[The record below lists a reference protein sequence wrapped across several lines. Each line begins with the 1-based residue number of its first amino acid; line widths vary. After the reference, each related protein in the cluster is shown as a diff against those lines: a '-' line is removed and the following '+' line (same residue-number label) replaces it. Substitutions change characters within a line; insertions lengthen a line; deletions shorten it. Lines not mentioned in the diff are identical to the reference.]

1 MFVFVYH
8 LWNFTY
14 RGHITWRI
22 FLLCPIV
29 PYYTHII
36 YLRTITFVSKRSTSK
51 RSRLKRTPM
60 LFKKRARVSN
70 QNNIGSPVNRQR
82 VRWKMRNDLYPYAM
96 PCQLLCSLSIIFYCR
111 LLLSCSSHC
120 HHELGCCWICNS
132 YSHLHSICFLVRD
145 IHWYSF

>member
-1 MFVFVYH
+1 MKQLLLNKIRIYVFVFVYH

-70 QNNIGSPVNRQR
+70 QNKIGSPVNRQR

-96 PCQLLCSLSIIFYCR
+96 HAMPTTLFSLHYI
-111 LLLSCSSHC
+111 LLSATTFLQQPLSSWTWM
-120 HHELGCCWICNS
+120 LLN
-132 YSHLHSICFLVRD
+132 L
-145 IHWYSF
+145 